1 MVNRALSRRRCCTL
15 FVLTSLLSACAK
27 VPLGPAS
34 GNSNIKRWSGRL
46 VVKIQTTPMQSWIVS
61 FDLEGSVDEGEL
73 LLSGP
78 FGQTL
83 AQARWDAKQAQLI
96 QPDHRVQYFLNLN
109 ELWTHLTTIEFDVQ
123 VLFLWLNEKPFAV
136 PEGWQVTSTNKRL
149 RLIRHAQASAPEI
162 RLDVTLVSV
171 DDEVK

>member
-1 MVNRALSRRRCCTL
+1 
-15 FVLTSLLSACAK
+15 LLIRIEAK
-27 VPLGPAS
+27 PV
-34 GNSNIKRWSGRL
+34 
-46 VVKIQTTPMQSWIVS
+46 QSWIVS
-61 FDLEGSVDEGEL
+61 FDLEGSMDRGEL

-78 FGQTL
+78 LGQTI
-83 AQARWDAKQAQLI
+83 AQAKWDTGQAELI
-96 QPDHRVQYFLNLN
+96 QSDSRPYYFANLN
-109 ELWTHLTTIEFDVQ
+109 QLWTHLTKIEFDVQ

-136 PEGWQVTSTNKRL
+136 PEGWQVTSTNERL